1 MQVGGLPLLP
11 LLGIVSLN
19 EDVVS
24 LDEGIV
30 SLNEDVVSLDEG
42 IVSLDEGIVSLDEGL
57 YGGEIAPTIGLGAP
71 SASYTGTQLL
81 SDHATERMQ

>member
-19 EDVVS
+19 EDV
-24 LDEGIV
+24 
-30 SLNEDVVSLDEG
+30 
-42 IVSLDEGIVSLDEGL
+42 VSLDEGIVSLDEGL

-81 SDHATERMQ
+81 SDHVTERTQ

>member
-42 IVSLDEGIVSLDEGL
+42 IVSLDEGL